1 MIMQITFTPI
11 QFVKPIESSVNKPHV
26 RLAPLKSDTVS
37 FSARNF
43 LAQPE
48 DEIIAK
54 IIKSV
59 KNEKNCLGVGSEAE
73 VFQVE
78 GTNYCVRLPYGNI
91 EDDAE
96 LISYFSD
103 FDLNVNDEDKVNH
116 VVARLG
122 NGATLMRKING
133 CPVVNVGM
141 NTIEAFSSLI
151 RVSQLPQTAYCN
163 LLRQIAEAYKK
174 DMMFDPYGTNVIAD
188 TQNMTAIDFYKK
200 QSSYKDDLSPLRD
213 IYDALVA
220 IKNPPV
226 RAEKNII
233 KKIYNSALI
242 ELAPNNT
249 PCLEP
254 EEFEIYKFT
263 VDLLNDKKIN
273 DEEFDNLW
281 GAFIKVSK
289 YKELELAGYNA
300 SPELEHS
307 IEHAKAVLDKVF

>member
-1 MIMQITFTPI
+1 MIMQITFTPV
-11 QFVKPIESSVNKPHV
+11 QFVKPKEFTANKQYVKP
-26 RLAPLKSDTVS
+26 SMYGCDTVS

-43 LAQPE
+43 LAQSE
-48 DEIIAK
+48 DKIIAT

-59 KNEKNCLGVGSEAE
+59 KNEENCLGIGSEAE

-91 EDDAE
+91 EDETE

-103 FDLNVNDEDKVNH
+103 FDLNVSEEDKINH
-116 VVARLG
+116 VVAKLG
-122 NGATLMRKING
+122 HGATLMHKING
-133 CPVVNVGM
+133 RPVINIGM
-141 NTIEAFSSLI
+141 NAVDAFTSII
-151 RVSQLPQTAYCN
+151 RVSKLPQSAYCN
-163 LLRQIAEAYKK
+163 LLRQISEAYKK

-200 QSSYKDDLSPLRD
+200 QTIYKDDLNPLGD

-220 IKNPPV
+220 IKTPPA

-233 KKIYNSALI
+233 KKIYNAALI
-242 ELAPNNT
+242 ELAPNHK
-249 PCLEP
+249 PCLDP

-263 VDLLNDKKIN
+263 LDLLNDKKIN
-273 DEEFDNLW
+273 DKEFDNLW
-281 GAFIKVSK
+281 SAFTKVSK
-289 YKELELAGYNA
+289 YKELELSGLNA

-307 IEHAKAVLDKVF
+307 IENAKAVLDKVF